1 MAEAFLKDPV
11 FGAKEI
17 FYGKFPQMH
26 SLVMSRRLQL
36 PRSGFGFGPK
46 LRPSVDSCLRYY
58 SRHCQYY
65 SSPPHLNLLFPR
77 LKIRQMTLLHCEIQ
91 QVLSEHTFFF
101 LFLMNLNAA
110 GLKVKCILAIP
121 R

>member
-17 FYGKFPQMH
+17 FYDKFPQVH
-26 SLVMSRRLQL
+26 SLVMSRHLQL

-46 LRPSVDSCLRYY
+46 LRPSVDPCLQYY
-58 SRHCQYY
+58 SRRRQYY